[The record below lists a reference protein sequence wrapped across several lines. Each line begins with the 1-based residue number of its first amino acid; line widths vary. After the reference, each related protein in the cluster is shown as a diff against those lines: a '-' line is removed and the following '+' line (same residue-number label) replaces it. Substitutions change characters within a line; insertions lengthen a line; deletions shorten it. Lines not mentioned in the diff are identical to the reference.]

1 MPSECRDVSSFGDSI
16 DCVISLISDSL
27 SSAETMSATSNTTL
41 ALASSGAATPLS
53 EGEIHLPGDK
63 TLKHAARIA
72 IEQDKPICLDY
83 FNDTHHGRAF
93 LGEDDKSKEKM
104 LVRSAEEYT
113 SLIQRIFKVTEDFI
127 VITENSIYIISGA
140 TKKKTISAPQ

>member
-1 MPSECRDVSSFGDSI
+1 MS
-16 DCVISLISDSL
+16 
-27 SSAETMSATSNTTL
+27 SSALVPASGVSVAT
-41 ALASSGAATPLS
+41 GAPSQLTAP
-53 EGEIHLPGDK
+53 EIRLPNDK
-63 TLKHAARIA
+63 TLKHAARLS

-83 FNDTHHGRAF
+83 FNDTHHGHAF
-93 LGEDDKSKEKM
+93 LGEDDKTKEKM

-113 SLIQRIFKVTEDFI
+113 SLIQRIFKITEDFI

>member
-1 MPSECRDVSSFGDSI
+1 
-16 DCVISLISDSL
+16 
-27 SSAETMSATSNTTL
+27 MSATSNTATII
-41 ALASSGAATPLS
+41 ASGAATPLS